1 MKKPNTFDWIP
12 RSNSGFFSFQRE
24 KKNIIELLKRRQ
36 DAQEQQLKQNLKLEQ
51 DVEMEKL
58 RKVRES
64 AKEIEERFEKRKNE
78 QHHYYESAVQ
88 CFHLSG

>member
-1 MKKPNTFDWIP
+1 MDWIP

-24 KKNIIELLKRRQ
+24 KKNILELLKRRQ
-36 DAQEQQLKQNLKLEQ
+36 DAQEQELKQNLKLEQ

-64 AKEIEERFEKRKNE
+64 AKESQETNKKRKTN
-78 QHHYYESAVQ
+78 STIIVKR
-88 CFHLSG
+88 LSFELLNT